1 MFPVNCYVIW
11 GETKEAVVIDAGCFY
26 DEEKQALKNFI
37 LSNELNVKHLLNTH
51 LHLDHIFGNPF
62 MLKEFGLQAEACQID
77 EFWLES
83 APKQSRMFGF
93 ELKEA
98 PVPLGKYLID
108 GDIITFGNIALEAIH
123 VPGHSPGSL
132 VFYCKEENCM
142 FSGDVLFQGSIGRA
156 DLTGGN
162 FEELKEHICSR
173 LFVLPNETI
182 VYPGHGAPT
191 TIGIEKA
198 ENPFFR

>member
-1 MFPVNCYVIW
+1 M
-11 GETKEAVVIDAGCFY
+11 
-26 DEEKQALKNFI
+26 KNFI
-37 LSNELNVKHLLNTH
+37 TKNGLNVKHLLNTH

-62 MLKEFGLQAEACQID
+62 MLKEFGLKAEANQAD
-77 EFWLES
+77 EFWIDE

-93 ELKEA
+93 QLQEA
-98 PVPLGKYLID
+98 PVPLGTYLHD
-108 GDIITFGNIALEAIH
+108 GDIITFGNTKLEAIH

-132 VFYCKEENCM
+132 VYYCAADHCM

-156 DLTGGN
+156 DLAGGN
-162 FEELKEHICSR
+162 FDELIEHICSR
-173 LFVLPNETI
+173 LFILPNDTI